1 MARMYS
7 RKKGKS
13 GSKRPV
19 KREKKSW
26 GRYSDKEVEQL
37 TIKLSKQGLSTS
49 QIGIALRDTYGIHD
63 VKAITKKTISKILK
77 ENNLLMKVPEDLSN
91 LIKKTIKLM
100 RHVDVHKKDFSVKRG
115 LLITESKIRKLAKY
129 YKRKNRLPQDWAYD
143 RAKAKMLIE

>member
-1 MARMYS
+1 MYS

-19 KREKKSW
+19 KRETKSW

-37 TIKLSKQGLSTS
+37 TIKLAKQGLSTS
-49 QIGIALRDTYGIHD
+49 QIGIALRDAYGIHD
-63 VKAITKKTISKILK
+63 VKAIAKKSISKILK
-77 ENNLLMKVPEDLSN
+77 ENDLLFKVPEDISN
-91 LIKKTIKLM
+91 LIRKTIKLM
-100 RHVDVHKKDFSVKRG
+100 KHVDVHKHDFSVKRG

-129 YKRKNRLPQDWAYD
+129 YKRTGKLPQDWAYD